1 MTLLDDILEAST
13 DSSVATADLL
23 RKVQIVAHRLG
34 ATEVVRWV
42 KSELTGYPPGS
53 ELPSYRVMQ
62 TSVMGVFTGPM
73 RSVIRHQ
80 LTVQPDELEGM
91 WTVRF
96 REPLS
101 EIQALGDLDSD
112 PQREWPAT
120 VVQAYER
127 SGALRMEMHG
137 LFSAHNIITRQ
148 SILGLLDIV
157 RSKAMEFALELQT
170 DYPDAGSP
178 GGPTV
183 SSNPD
188 LSSTVY
194 NVTNNIYGDG
204 TNVATGHEIE
214 QRSRV
219 TKGDREALRRAVE
232 ALGFAANDARE
243 FISAVEEEQSLKK
256 PKVLGFLGRVRS
268 GAFAL
273 ASGVATEAAATAL
286 VQLGESFLGVR

>member
-1 MTLLDDILEAST
+1 MTVLDDILEAST
-13 DSSVATADLL
+13 DSSVSTADLL

-34 ATEVVRWV
+34 AIEVVRWV
-42 KSELTGYPPGS
+42 KSELAGYPAGS
-53 ELPSYRVMQ
+53 DLPEYRTIQ

-80 LTVQPDELEGM
+80 LTVQPDRLEIM
-91 WTVRF
+91 WTVSL

-112 PQREWPAT
+112 PTREWPAT
-120 VVQAYER
+120 LVQAYEE
-127 SGALRMEMHG
+127 SGVFRMEFHS

-148 SILGLLDIV
+148 SLMGLLDVV

-183 SSNPD
+183 ASDPE
-188 LSSTVY
+188 LSTTVY
-194 NVTNNIYGDG
+194 NVTNNIFGDG
-204 TNVATGHEIE
+204 TNVATGSQID

-219 TKGDREALRRAVE
+219 EKGDREAFLHAVQALGVTAHE
-232 ALGFAANDARE
+232 ALE
-243 FISAVEEEQSLKK
+243 FVSAVQEEQSLNM
-256 PKVLGFLGRVRS
+256 PKVNGFLARVRS
-268 GAFAL
+268 GAVAL
-273 ASGVATEAAATAL
+273 ASGVATETAAAAL
-286 VQLGESFLGVR
+286 IQLGGSFLGI